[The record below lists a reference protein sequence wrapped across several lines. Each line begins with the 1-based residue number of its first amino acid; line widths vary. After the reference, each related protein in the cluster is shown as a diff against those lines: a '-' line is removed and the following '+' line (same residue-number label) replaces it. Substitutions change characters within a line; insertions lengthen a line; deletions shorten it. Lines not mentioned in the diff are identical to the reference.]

1 MTENGNRIPFL
12 ASHFPPPTLE
22 MPKSFKFRMQT
33 ILDHKQDLE
42 DKEKEKLAKILQRLE
57 QANQYL
63 ANLEYKKE
71 VTRLELKEKQ
81 RAGELDIISLQIY
94 NQFLKK
100 LDHEVLNVKLMIEQ
114 IKAEER
120 EQRQNLLKAAQE
132 RQTFEK
138 LKEKHHEQFKAEEAE
153 KERKL
158 IDDLTTIK
166 FARKRMEEQ
175 QREEAIA
182 HGDYDEDYD

>member
-1 MTENGNRIPFL
+1 
-12 ASHFPPPTLE
+12 
-22 MPKSFKFRMQT
+22 MPKSFKFRMQS

-42 DKEKEKLAKILQRLE
+42 DKEKEKLAKILQRLD
-57 QANQYL
+57 QAQKYL
-63 ANLEYKKE
+63 AGLEYKKE

-81 RAGELDIISLQIY
+81 RAGELDINTLRIY
-94 NQFLKK
+94 NQYLKK
-100 LDHEVLNVKLMIEQ
+100 LDQDILNTKLLIEQ

-138 LKEKHHEQFKAEEAE
+138 LKEKHREQFDAEVAE

-158 IDDLTTIK
+158 IDELATIK

-175 QREEAIA
+175 QKQEAIA
-182 HGDYDEDYD
+182 RGEIDEEYD